1 MNKWTIKTEEETS
14 CKIQFLNYHSIIK
27 GSHAGALHQVQVI
40 SQHYKESKLDFQF
53 RMVCSWLLE
62 LCRHDDIKTSFWDI
76 KIIWKQILL
85 SPNRGYSKHLLTCS
99 GVFGKQADLKS
110 RTQHAGSCGRW
121 FESTIR
127 RRGFSRRHMRSRL
140 MLTRE
145 QEEKHQDFWNNDAW
159 KDYL

>member
-1 MNKWTIKTEEETS
+1 
-14 CKIQFLNYHSIIK
+14 
-27 GSHAGALHQVQVI
+27 
-40 SQHYKESKLDFQF
+40 
-53 RMVCSWLLE
+53 MVCSWLLE
-62 LCRHDDIKTSFWDI
+62 LCRHDDWDI

-85 SPNRGYSKHLLTCS
+85 STNRGYSKHLLTCS

-121 FESTIR
+121 LESTIR

-140 MLTRE
+140 MFTRE

-159 KDYL
+159 KDDFKSELSERQTKYSIPGKDPCTNSPPNNNNSKLGLATWHWPKNLPIGPPNWLN